1 MASHFFFYYLHCPL
15 FLQSSAPFVSK
26 TGGITL
32 CLLFKTPNVLESGKL
47 TVPRKVFTSSRLL
60 QVLILSS
67 YFTWCDNF
75 QVLYGQE
82 ACQISSTGP
91 PQLSTLTRRW
101 KSCILTTCQ
110 LFCHDGE
117 QEMLEA
123 ILTTVNDSFLYF
135 ANFMDQIS
143 NLLSM
148 LVTFIYSLQRW
159 NLNSSFG
166 LKLLCL
172 ITSPS

>member
-1 MASHFFFYYLHCPL
+1 MLHFFFHHDNFPVIMVSHFFFYYLHCPL
-15 FLQSSAPFVSK
+15 FLQKSAPFVSK
-26 TGGITL
+26 TWGITL

-47 TVPRKVFTSSRLL
+47 TVPRKVLTSSRLI

-67 YFTWCDNF
+67 YFTWCDDF
-75 QVLYGQE
+75 QVLYSQG

-91 PQLSTLTRRW
+91 PQLSTLPRRW
-101 KSCILTTCQ
+101 RSCILKTCQ

-123 ILTTVNDSFLYF
+123 MLTTVNDSFLYF
-135 ANFMDQIS
+135 ANFMDQIP

-148 LVTFIYSLQRW
+148 LVTLIYSLQR
-159 NLNSSFG
+159 
-166 LKLLCL
+166 
-172 ITSPS
+172 